1 MPQKSFVAMAQR
13 VCQVCG
19 VKYDANELI
28 LDKHM
33 RERFNQKELIGWG
46 VCPAC
51 DKLNTDGYIALVGVK
66 GSPSTGKMS
75 LEDADRTGMVIHM
88 RRPIFK
94 DFFGVEDEPGLLAFV
109 DQGTLDRLKEQIE
122 SNSSEGGADDKG
134 N

>member
-1 MPQKSFVAMAQR
+1 MSQKSFVAMAQR

-28 LDKHM
+28 LDKRM
-33 RERFNQKELIGWG
+33 RARFNNKELIGWG
-46 VCPAC
+46 VCPEC
-51 DKLNTDGYIALVGVK
+51 EKLNSDGYIALVGVR
-66 GSPSTGKMS
+66 GNNSTGTMS
-75 LEDADRTGMVIHM
+75 LEDANRTGMIVHM
-88 RRPIFK
+88 KRQVFK
-94 DFFGVEDEPGLLAFV
+94 DIFGVEEEPGLLAFV